1 MTDPK
6 LLNKHYGQL
15 ARKIN
20 QRIAQL
26 KAAENLAVMR
36 TIPAARCHEL
46 SGDYKGCFAVDVSG
60 NYRLIFTPDHIED
73 PLKED
78 GGIDWK
84 AVTIIEIQEITDY
97 H

>member
-1 MTDPK
+1 M
-6 LLNKHYGQL
+6 LNRQFGQL

-20 QRIAQL
+20 QRIGQL
-26 KAAENLAVMR
+26 RAAKNLAVMR

-46 SGDYKGCFAVDVSG
+46 SGDLKGCFAVDVSG
-60 NYRLIFTPDHIED
+60 NYRLIFAPDHIEE

-78 GGIDWK
+78 GGIDWN
-84 AVTIIEIQEITDY
+84 AITIIEIQEITDY